1 MDGTIRKSKGR
12 MGNPTSEEM
21 VEGFA
26 LGEIKETHA
35 T

>member
-1 MDGTIRKSKGR
+1 MGLLGR
-12 MGNPTSEEM
+12 VKEEWENPTSEEM